1 MVLKGNSC
9 LQCLVYLAFFGKE
22 TQVKSN
28 ALKGVT
34 IFFFF
39 LKDSILIIKTFWD
52 NCYNFTMTKQVL
64 KNGSE
69 VLGYFSLPE
78 SSKAHVKG
86 HLF

>member
-1 MVLKGNSC
+1 
-9 LQCLVYLAFFGKE
+9 
-22 TQVKSN
+22 
-28 ALKGVT
+28 
-34 IFFFF
+34 
-39 LKDSILIIKTFWD
+39 
-52 NCYNFTMTKQVL
+52 MTKQVL

>member
-34 IFFFF
+34 FFFF
-39 LKDSILIIKTFWD
+39 LKAKQFQHTRD
-52 NCYNFTMTKQVL
+52 NF
-64 KNGSE
+64 E
-69 VLGYFSLPE
+69 D
-78 SSKAHVKG
+78 
-86 HLF
+86 

>member
-1 MVLKGNSC
+1 MVLKGNSF

-34 IFFFF
+34 FFFF
-39 LKDSILIIKTFWD
+39 KDSILTIKTFWD
-52 NCYNFTMTKQVL
+52 NCYNFYNFTTMKKIL

-69 VLGYFSLPE
+69 VLGYFSLPR
-78 SSKAHVKG
+78 V
-86 HLF
+86 